1 MKTKITKQNVDKH
14 FEKQD
19 FNLTTLTTG
28 RGYCKV
34 KGEAMWRDVIIDEN
48 FREESIE
55 EITEMLTKGCM
66 EKDRY
71 KRALRYVFRN
81 VPLHA
86 WFTQR
91 IFYDFRTR
99 SWNYIVGQDR
109 ISEFRIIRKGL
120 VALYDIGYFN
130 K

>member
-55 EITEMLTKGCM
+55 EITEMLTKGCRK
-66 EKDRY
+66 KDEY
-71 KRALRYVFRN
+71 KHVFRYVFRN
-81 VPLHA
+81 VPVHA
-86 WFTQR
+86 WFAHR
-91 IFYDFRTR
+91 IFYNFRTR
-99 SWNYIVGQDR
+99 SWEYIVGQDGA
-109 ISEFRIIRKGL
+109 SEFRMIRKSL
-120 VALYDIGYFN
+120 LALYDMA
-130 K
+130 